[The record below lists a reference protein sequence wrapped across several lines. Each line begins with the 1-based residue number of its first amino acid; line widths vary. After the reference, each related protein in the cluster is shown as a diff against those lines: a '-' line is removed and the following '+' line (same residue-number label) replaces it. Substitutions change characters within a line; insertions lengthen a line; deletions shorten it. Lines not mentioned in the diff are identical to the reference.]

1 LSTLDRLV
9 GSLQPNEVQL
19 ERTGIQLLALK
30 WVCALEPSDRLFL
43 RVILDLIAAM
53 VARTKT
59 KDNHEGAGV
68 GVFLRC
74 VGNGRLRMFGFS
86 RRGISRSTSMRT

>member
-59 KDNHEGAGV
+59 KGNHEGA